1 MVISDVALV
10 PKRSTTDG
18 NPAGLSGEF
27 EFIAEL
33 NMLFMRIMGEIIL
46 SPEDEP
52 PPISKLTHSQGRV
65 MLYLSLRGPQRMSD
79 IARLLSIGMASATP
93 VVDGLVKMKLVK
105 RLPDPN
111 DRRVV
116 RIELTAAG
124 KRQHEQL
131 TQHHAQK
138 LKLTFGHM
146 SSGQQKEVLECL
158 RRVAELMKLCESGNQ
173 APR

>member
-1 MVISDVALV
+1 MAPDQ
-10 PKRSTTDG
+10 KRSTAK
-18 NPAGLSGEF
+18 PAGSSKEF

-33 NMLFMRIMGEIIL
+33 NMLFMRIMGEIML
-46 SPEDEP
+46 SDEDEP
-52 PPISKLTHSQGRV
+52 PPFSKLTHSQGRV

-93 VVDGLVKMKLVK
+93 IVNGLVQMKLVR

-116 RIELTAAG
+116 RVEPTAAG
-124 KRQHEQL
+124 KRLHEEL

-138 LKLTFGHM
+138 LKRTFGHM
-146 SSGQQKEVLECL
+146 GPDQQKEVLEHL
-158 RRVAELMKLCESGNQ
+158 RRVAALMKLRESGS
-173 APR
+173 